1 MVTTV
6 SNSLSKL
13 ADVGKAARDLDLKQT
28 LQKLTGQAEQKVQPP
43 KQDNASRVSL
53 SEESVKRAQE
63 AAVADARSLVKE
75 DQKKL
80 EQEKTENSAGK
91 PAGLA
96 QASAANDSGNAA
108 SAVSKPQSVNNAE
121 VKPVDK
127 LESQRKNG
135 IDPFSGQP
143 IKPSIKIQDS
153 FSEQA
158 QTKIKNSGQE
168 ANAANN
174 AAHYA
179 EQQQLLSRNNE
190 KRRESLG
197 IKTTA

>member
-1 MVTTV
+1 MEMSV
-6 SNSLSKL
+6 SASLSNL
-13 ADVGKAARDLDLKQT
+13 ADVGRTAREKDLKQT
-28 LQKLTGQAEQKVQPP
+28 LQKLTGEQQQQTPVRKTP
-43 KQDNASRVSL
+43 SSTEVSL
-53 SEESVKRAQE
+53 SEESIKRAQE
-63 AAVADARSLVKE
+63 AAVAAAQRLNEVNQQNTEALKA
-75 DQKKL
+75 
-80 EQEKTENSAGK
+80 ENSADK

-108 SAVSKPQSVNNAE
+108 SAVSKPQSVNSAE
-121 VKPVDK
+121 VKPADK
-127 LESQRKNG
+127 QENLRKDG

-143 IKPSIKIQDS
+143 VKPSIKIQDS

-158 QTKIKNSGQE
+158 QVKVKNSGQE